1 MSDSHCFPPV
11 LVACVDADS
20 LQLQFVDKMLVKWI
34 KFSVSREGNSS
45 GLFIW
50 IVYFVSLNADCM
62 PLILFFILFFSIMI
76 TFPHPASF
84 FPLPSSLP

>member
-1 MSDSHCFPPV
+1 MFLLGFLREDFHLGEQTSDSHCFPPV
-11 LVACVDADS
+11 VVECVDADS

-62 PLILFFILFFSIMI
+62 PLILFFILFFS
-76 TFPHPASF
+76 
-84 FPLPSSLP
+84 